1 MITADDNVEELLEKY
16 PQANRFLMKRGV
28 ICVQCGETYWGKLG
42 DLIDEKGLDK
52 EKIIAELNAEF
63 SQE

>member
-16 PQANRFLMKRGV
+16 PEANRFLMKRGV

-42 DLIDEKGLDK
+42 DLIDEKKLDK
-52 EKIIAELNAEF
+52 QEIIAELNAEF
-63 SQE
+63 AEK